1 MIGMHTSTVALES
14 APSPRVFWG
23 RPWIP
28 SFTAATL
35 GVVLV
40 VLERAIGALGYQW
53 AVVTAVAVLAMWL
66 AWIDERTFTLPN
78 RWVGALAAFGC
89 VQVVG
94 SAFAPASTGPALGA
108 VGAAVI
114 VTVIYV
120 GLGFAGAVGF
130 GDVKFAAA
138 LTLAVGSVA
147 GLIAVYLA
155 QLAFAVSAVRIM
167 ARKAR
172 GADPRH
178 PHGTSLAVAGISVLL
193 FAATI

>member
-1 MIGMHTSTVALES
+1 MIGMRTSTVAFES
-14 APSPRVFWG
+14 APSPQVSWG

-40 VLERAIGALGYQW
+40 VLGRAIGALGYQR
-53 AVVTAVAVLAMWL
+53 AVVTAVAVLAVWL
-66 AWIDERTFTLPN
+66 AWIDECTFTLPN
-78 RWVGALAAFGC
+78 RWIGVLAAFGC

-94 SAFAPASTGPALGA
+94 SAFAPAGTGPALGA
-108 VGAAVI
+108 VGAAAI
-114 VTVIYV
+114 ATVVYV
-120 GLGFAGAVGF
+120 GMGFAGAVGF

-147 GLIAVYLA
+147 GLFAVYLA
-155 QLAFAVSAVRIM
+155 PLALAVSAARIM

-172 GADPRH
+172 GVDPRH

-193 FAATI
+193 FAVNI